1 MPGESSRRRLTQA
14 EAAFL
19 YAETPQTPM
28 HVGGCGLYA
37 GRLSKDTLCDLIAS
51 RLDRLPQYRRK
62 AVFAPLNL
70 AHPTWEDDPDFDLS
84 RHIDEIELP
93 PPADDRVISRV
104 CGQLFSAPLDR
115 DQPLWKLTLIHGRPD
130 GESMVLAR
138 VHQAMLEGVSGIDL
152 MLTLHDFRSQPTLGT
167 PGTWRPE
174 ATPDALSLLQEAV
187 RDRITEVVQWWT
199 DNSFQFFRSPNQTSY
214 AKRVVNGC
222 LSLSTTLL
230 HPTPGTPFNADLSG
244 RRELVWLELS
254 FADARFIRSVLR
266 GNVDDVVLALI
277 AGGIG
282 RYLRSKGVDTDGLEL
297 RAALPVNLKRHEPRH
312 RRGARAGDRTSTMLV
327 PLYVGITD
335 PLLRFSAHQ
344 AAVVELREQDQAG
357 TFHALKHLTTC
368 IPPAWQAVAGR
379 PISAGTLA
387 NTVVMNVPG
396 PQIPLYLAG
405 HKRHAFFPMGPLG
418 GRVGLFHAVASYN
431 KKLSIGVTLDPH
443 LVPDGHAY
451 VGCLRESYRE
461 LHGAAVKF
469 SRRSTRG
476 RTASPAAHT
485 HAA

>member
-37 GRLSKDTLCDLIAS
+37 GKLSKDTLCDLIAS

-115 DQPLWKLTLIHGRPD
+115 DRPLWKLTLIHGRPD
-130 GESMVLAR
+130 GDSMVLAR

-152 MLTLHDFRSQPTLGT
+152 MLTLHDFRSRPTPGT

-174 ATPDALSLLQEAV
+174 VTPDALSLLQEAV

-266 GNVDDVVLALI
+266 GSVDDVVLALI

-297 RAALPVNLKRHEPRH
+297 RAALPRQSET
-312 RRGARAGDRTSTMLV
+312 ARAAPPPRRPGRRSHLDHAGSAVRRHYRPVAPVFGPPSRGRGTPRAGPGRDVSRAQTLDDVHSAGVASGRRTTDFGRHAREYRSHERPRTS
-327 PLYVGITD
+327 D
-335 PLLRFSAHQ
+335 SA
-344 AAVVELREQDQAG
+344 L
-357 TFHALKHLTTC
+357 
-368 IPPAWQAVAGR
+368 
-379 PISAGTLA
+379 
-387 NTVVMNVPG
+387 
-396 PQIPLYLAG
+396 
-405 HKRHAFFPMGPLG
+405 
-418 GRVGLFHAVASYN
+418 
-431 KKLSIGVTLDPH
+431 
-443 LVPDGHAY
+443 
-451 VGCLRESYRE
+451 
-461 LHGAAVKF
+461 
-469 SRRSTRG
+469 SRR
-476 RTASPAAHT
+476 A
-485 HAA
+485 